1 MANIKITYKDNVYE
15 YAQGVSLLDISKDF
29 EGNYKKEIIVA
40 TVDNRLTSLEKKIS
54 KDSAIDFF
62 DVTNILGRRTYI
74 RGLCFLFV
82 KAVKEVLKCDV
93 KIMYFVGKGI
103 YCELLTNNLISEV
116 TVEKIK
122 IKMRELNEA
131 NLPINKLMV
140 SRVEAID
147 YFSRTN
153 QKDKASSLRYIS
165 NSTISLYRLDDSLD
179 YFYGV
184 LPCKTGYINNFNLKY
199 IDDNK
204 VILLPPIS
212 YESDE
217 KLKFEKNDKIIDE
230 IKVQNKYLENIK
242 INFSSDLNKLISTGE
257 YGDVI
262 RMSENIQNSQLL
274 NIADNISKNK
284 DIKLVLLTG
293 PTASGKTTVSKKITS
308 YLKWKGYEPILIS
321 ISDFYLDLKDRVL
334 NEDGNSKVEKIDMI
348 DTNQFNKKVSELLE
362 GKEVILPKYNFE
374 EGKQQLKEENKV
386 RLLSNGIIV
395 IEGIHAFNE
404 QLTEMIPDKNKYK
417 IYISPIT
424 PLNIDNH
431 NLFKETDNRL
441 LREIVVNNKINGKS
455 ASETLKTWEQIRL
468 FEEDLIIPYRKQAD
482 AIFNSSLVYELG
494 VLKTYAEPLLFSV
507 LETDKNYDNAQR
519 LINIFRMIL
528 GIPSEEV
535 PSDSI
540 IREFIGQSCFKKYK

>member
-1 MANIKITYKDNVYE
+1 MANLKITYKDNVYE
-15 YAQGVSLLDISKDF
+15 YNAGISLLDISKDF
-29 EGNYKKEIIVA
+29 KENYKKDIIVA
-40 TVDNRLTSLEKKIS
+40 TVDNRLTSLEKKIN
-54 KDSAIDFF
+54 KDSVVDFF

-93 KIMYFVGKGI
+93 KIMYFIEKGI

-116 TVEKIK
+116 TIEKIK
-122 IKMRELNEA
+122 IKMRELKEA

-140 SRVEAID
+140 SRIEAID
-147 YFSRTN
+147 YFSKTN

-179 YFYGV
+179 YFYGI

-199 IDDNK
+199 IGENK

-212 YESDE
+212 YLEDE
-217 KLKFEKNDKIIDE
+217 KLRIDKNEKSLNE
-230 IKVQNKYLENIK
+230 INVQAKYLENIK
-242 INFSSDLNKLISTGE
+242 INYSSDLNKLISTGE
-257 YGDVI
+257 FGDVI

-293 PTASGKTTVSKKITS
+293 AVASGKYTTSKKLVS

-321 ISDFYLDLKDRVL
+321 MNDFYLDLKDRLLSDDESLHL
-334 NEDGNSKVEKIDMI
+334 NKIDAY
-348 DTNQFNKKVSELLE
+348 DTNLFNKKISELLD

-374 EGKQQLKEENKV
+374 DGKQQFKEENKV
-386 RLLSNGIIV
+386 RFMSNGIIV
-395 IEGIHAFNE
+395 VEGVHAFNE
-404 QLTEMIPDKNKYK
+404 QLTEMIPEKNKYK

-441 LREIVVNNKINGKS
+441 LRKIVLENKKGGKS
-455 ASETLKTWEQIRL
+455 ASETLKTWEQVRQK
-468 FEEDLIIPYRKQAD
+468 EEEFIIPYQKQAD
-482 AIFNSSLVYELG
+482 CIFNSSLVYELG

-507 LETDKNYDNAQR
+507 LENDINYDNAQR
-519 LINIFRMIL
+519 LINIFRVIL

-535 PSDSI
+535 PGDSI
-540 IREFIGQSCFKKYK
+540 IREFIGQSCYKKD